1 MIHHLLTHTSGL
13 ASCFNETIGPVY
25 AAKGIEAGIC
35 NLETDL
41 EQTVIAMAGLPLLFE
56 PGEGWEYGISSD
68 VLGRVIEVASG
79 MSLDR
84 FLEDQICAPLG
95 MKDTHF
101 NVPNEKLPRLVAA
114 YVPVDT
120 CIRKVKQGE
129 RLRQEIRGKLVPI
142 SSDYCYGNTNQFLS
156 GGGGLCSTA
165 SDFMRF
171 CQMLLNGGELN
182 GVRLLNE
189 DTVKSMIVD
198 QTGELASNFGFGFRI
213 YADTPNIHSQ
223 LRGMYSWGGFWTTCF
238 RISPRGDWIL
248 ITMSQL
254 AWPDDA
260 KVWFVEY
267 EKIAAESIMN

>member
-1 MIHHLLTHTSGL
+1 MFTADQL
-13 ASCFNETIGPVY
+13 
-25 AAKGIEAGIC
+25 
-35 NLETDL
+35 
-41 EQTVIAMAGLPLLFE
+41 IAHAVGDYVLQSEWMA
-56 PGEGWEYGISSD
+56 
-68 VLGRVIEVASG
+68 
-79 MSLDR
+79 
-84 FLEDQICAPLG
+84 
-95 MKDTHF
+95 T
-101 NVPNEKLPRLVAA
+101 A
-114 YVPVDT
+114 YVPLESQMKELNYGVETTRRD
-120 CIRKVKQGE
+120 I
-129 RLRQEIRGKLVPI
+129 PI
-142 SSDYCYGNTNQFLS
+142 SSDYHLDGNKYFS

-182 GVRLLNE
+182 GVRLLKE

-213 YADTPNIHSQ
+213 YASTPNIHAQ

-238 RISPRGDWIL
+238 RVSPRGDWIL